1 LSLFQ
6 SITWF
11 AGSHNIEQTQRRLA
25 LPIQT
30 ERLVLREF
38 TAADTERTLPDLG
51 SEDYWRYELF
61 RRLGSY
67 HLHALVQNADL
78 ERVRQPR
85 RNYSLAAETRADGA
99 LVGTIRLS
107 VKGFRRDGCELG
119 WMIYPQFS
127 GQGFAT
133 EMALAMVRM
142 GLDDLALARVSA
154 QCHKDNAACLRIF
167 EKLGMR
173 PEKSVQRYAY
183 ARGTLIPGSQ
193 WVVAAADH
201 RARHRPAGGAE
212 QPQPA

>member
-6 SITWF
+6 SIAWY
-11 AGSHNIEQTQRRLA
+11 AGSRTLEQAQRRPDLR
-25 LPIQT
+25 LRT

-85 RNYSLAAETRADGA
+85 RTYSLAAEARAHGA

-107 VKGFRRDGCELG
+107 VKGFRRNTGELG

-133 EMALAMVRM
+133 EMAAAMVRL
-142 GLDDLALARVSA
+142 GLGDLALARVSA
-154 QCHKDNAACLRIF
+154 QCHVDNGACLRIF
-167 EKLGMR
+167 QKLGMR

-193 WVVAAADH
+193 WTITA
-201 RARHRPAGGAE
+201 
-212 QPQPA
+212 

>member
-1 LSLFQ
+1 MSLFQ
-6 SITWF
+6 SIAWF
-11 AGSHNIEQTQRRLA
+11 AGSRNLEQAQRQPD
-25 LPIQT
+25 LPLRT

-38 TAADTERTLPDLG
+38 AAADTERTLPDLG

-67 HLHALVQNADL
+67 HLHALVQNADVDR
-78 ERVRQPR
+78 ERQPR
-85 RNYSLAAETRADGA
+85 RTYSLAAETRVGGA

-107 VKGFRRDGCELG
+107 VKGFRRDAGELG

-133 EMALAMVRM
+133 EMAAAMVRM

-154 QCHKDNAACLRIF
+154 QCHEDNAACLRIF
-167 EKLGMR
+167 EKVGMR

-183 ARGTLIPGSQ
+183 ARGTWIPGRQ
-193 WVVAAADH
+193 WVIAAADH
-201 RARHRPAGGAE
+201 RARYRPSNGAE
-212 QPQPA
+212 QAQPA